1 MPLTVPLVLASAS
14 PARLR
19 LLTGAGFRPTVVVSG
34 VDEEAVAATV
44 PAEAGLA
51 AVVTA
56 LAEAKTAAVAGQP
69 AVATTSAVVVGCDSL
84 LDVDG
89 GAHGKPVDVDEA
101 RARLRRLRGR
111 SAILRTGHCVVDSAS
126 GRRASAAA
134 ATEVH
139 FAAFTD
145 AELEAYLATGEPLA
159 VAGAFTL
166 DGYFAPFVDG
176 ITGDHGNVI
185 GLSLPLFRRL
195 LAEVGVDV
203 TGLWH

>member
-1 MPLTVPLVLASAS
+1 MPPLVLASAS

-19 LLTGAGFRPTVVVSG
+19 LLTGAGFRPDVVVSG
-34 VDEEAVAATV
+34 VDEDAVAAAVDPAAGLDAVVIAMAEAKTEAVAAQATV
-44 PAEAGLA
+44 ARSG
-51 AVVTA
+51 
-56 LAEAKTAAVAGQP
+56 
-69 AVATTSAVVVGCDSL
+69 AVVVGCDSL

-89 GAHGKPVDVDEA
+89 VAHGKPEGVDEA
-101 RARLRRLRGR
+101 RARLTRLRNR
-111 SAILRTGHCVVDSAS
+111 TAILRTGHCVIDTAT
-126 GRRASAAA
+126 GRRAAAAA

-166 DGYFAPFVDG
+166 DGYFAPFVTG
-176 ITGDHGNVI
+176 ITGDHGTVI

-195 LAEVGVDV
+195 LDDIGVDLTV
-203 TGLWH
+203 LWG